1 MDLRELL
8 LTMDPDEVVDY
19 LGITTEDLVYYLDDY
34 LLDKEREE
42 DDEDEDEGY

>member
-19 LGITTEDLVYYLDDY
+19 LGISTEDLVYYLDDY

-42 DDEDEDEGY
+42 EDDEGY

>member
-19 LGITTEDLVYYLDDY
+19 LCITTEDLVYYLDDY

-42 DDEDEDEGY
+42 DDEDEGY

>member
-19 LGITTEDLVYYLDDY
+19 LGISTEDLVYYLDDY
-34 LLDKEREE
+34 LLDKAREEEE
-42 DDEDEDEGY
+42 DDEGY

>member
-19 LGITTEDLVYYLDDY
+19 LGITTEELVDHLDEYLRDR
-34 LLDKEREE
+34 ER
-42 DDEDEDEGY
+42 DEYDEDEGY

>member
-19 LGITTEDLVYYLDDY
+19 LGISTEDLVYYLDDY
-34 LLDKEREE
+34 LLDKEMF

>member
-19 LGITTEDLVYYLDDY
+19 LGISTEDLVYYLDDY

-42 DDEDEDEGY
+42 EEDDEGY

>member
-42 DDEDEDEGY
+42 DDEDEGY